1 MPTHSLLLL
10 LAILGG
16 VAQHAVAQDAVR
28 ADGAR
33 IESAEL
39 SGLPLDALSPGLRRD
54 IESLAGASHYDERV
68 DRLARRIEEEHP
80 DVVAAVRTVPRPDGQ
95 VRLVFLVARISDD
108 SDLVSNINSRYT
120 VESVEI
126 SGIPD
131 REISGA
137 LRARLEAM
145 VGAPL
150 DHDEAERL
158 VEELE
163 AEQPGYRV
171 HRRIARGLERG
182 RIRVVFEF
190 DERGGDRRWIPFT
203 PSRSKL
209 VYHSDQGPSAV
220 LDIPMGTSRH
230 RALFGFAIK
239 NDDDLLE
246 EYSAVRFGVESRN
259 LGTERLGARVEVSW
273 LRSEWEPETL
283 AAVDADPAIP
293 APYRRRVTVDPS
305 VTVALTPHLR
315 VSAGASLSELESLAD
330 STSTQMASAFVA
342 SVGYRQAWG
351 SGRRSDHAIDA
362 AYEFRSATET
372 LESDLIYKRHVGR
385 ASYRY
390 DQGSGTL
397 IANVMVG
404 RLTGAAPLFE
414 RFTLGDTS
422 TLRGWSKF
430 DLAPSGGDRV
440 FHQSL
445 EYRIHHVGFFL
456 DSGSVWTKGRDDM
469 RVRFAAGFGLH
480 GDNGFLT
487 LGFPLNARDL
497 GTTFMM
503 GVRF

>member
-1 MPTHSLLLL
+1 MRIHTLFLL
-10 LAILGG
+10 LAILDGI
-16 VAQHAVAQDAVR
+16 AQHAVAQDAVR
-28 ADGAR
+28 ADAAR

-39 SGLPLDALSPGLRRD
+39 SGLSLDDLSSGLRRD
-54 IESLAGASHYDERV
+54 IESLAGALHDDERI

-80 DVVAAVRTVPRPDGQ
+80 DVVAAVRTLPRPDGQ
-95 VRLVFLVARISDD
+95 VRLIFLVARISDD

-126 SGIPD
+126 RGIPD
-131 REISGA
+131 HEIGGA
-137 LRARLEAM
+137 LRARLEAL

-150 DHDEAERL
+150 AHDEAERL

-190 DERGGDRRWIPFT
+190 DERGDRRWIPFT

-209 VYHSDQGPSAV
+209 VYHSGQGPGAV

-230 RALFGFAIK
+230 RALLGFAIK

-246 EYSAVRFGVESRN
+246 EYSGVRFGVESRN
-259 LGTERLGARVEVSW
+259 LGTQRLGARMEVSW
-273 LRSEWEPETL
+273 LRNEWEPETL

-293 APYRRRVTVDPS
+293 GPYRRRVTVDPS
-305 VTVALTPHLR
+305 VTVALTPRLR
-315 VSAGASLSELESLAD
+315 VSVGASLSELESLAD
-330 STSTQMASAFVA
+330 SASTQMASAFVA

-351 SGRRSDHAIDA
+351 TGRRSDHAIEA
-362 AYEFRSATET
+362 AYEFRSATEA

-385 ASYRY
+385 ASYRF
-390 DQGSGTL
+390 DHGRNTL
-397 IANVMVG
+397 IANAMVG
-404 RLTGAAPLFE
+404 RLTGVAPLFE

-430 DLAPSGGDRV
+430 DLAASGGDRV

-456 DSGSVWTKGRDDM
+456 DSGSVWTRGRDDM